1 MCTAPGTEPA
11 PVSRRQLLHWGAALG
26 GTFLLASCGL
36 QKAAVLAPDAPGNT
50 LGSQSVT
57 APTVAATATWKAQP
71 PKEAIT
77 LLATRPTR
85 VIVHHTASANVTDLS
100 PEHAYAL
107 ARSIQQSHFD
117 RGWIDSG
124 QQFTI
129 SRGGYVLEGRHGSL
143 DAARGGT
150 QHVRGAHCEGFNDVS
165 VGIENEGT
173 YVTVAPPA
181 AQYDALVRTCAWL
194 CQQYGIPATE
204 LYGHRDF
211 LNTSCPGDV
220 LYARLP
226 QLRRDVAARL
236 GVNLRVWPTTRSGQ
250 NGERVRSVQYLLRAR
265 GQSVTVDGAYGSG
278 TGGAVSAFESSAG
291 LTPDGVVGSVAWE
304 RLILTTRRGD
314 RGDAVQA
321 VQSQLRSRNYAVT
334 VDGDFGPGTE
344 SAVRSFQS
352 AQGLS
357 ADGVVG
363 PNTWLALVE

>member
-1 MCTAPGTEPA
+1 MNTPTT
-11 PVSRRQLLHWGAALG
+11 RRQVLRWGAALG
-26 GTFLLASCGL
+26 GSALLASCGL
-36 QKAAVLAPDAPGNT
+36 NKAALPGADAPVNT
-50 LGSQSVT
+50 LNAQAVT
-57 APTVAATATWKAQP
+57 SPTIATTATWQAQ
-71 PKEAIT
+71 ASRDAVT
-77 LLATRPTR
+77 VLASRPTR
-85 VIVHHTASANVTDLS
+85 IIVHHTASANVSDLS
-100 PEHAYAL
+100 QAQAYSL

-129 SRGGYVLEGRHGSL
+129 SRGGYVLEGRHRSL

-173 YVTVAPPA
+173 YTSATLPA
-181 AQYDALVRTCAWL
+181 VQYDALVRMCAWL

-220 LYARLP
+220 LYAKLP

-236 GVNLRVWPTTRSGQ
+236 GVSVRVWPTTRSGQ
-250 NGERVRSVQYLLRAR
+250 SGERVRSVQFLLRAR
-265 GQSVTVDGAYGSG
+265 GQAVTVDGSYGSG
-278 TGGAVSAFESSAG
+278 TGTAVSAFQTPAG
-291 LTPDGVVGSVAWE
+291 LTPDAVVGSATWE
-304 RLILTTRRGD
+304 RLILTVRRSD
-314 RGDAVQA
+314 SGDAVRA
-321 VQSQLRSRNYAVT
+321 VQGQLQARGYGVT
-334 VDGDFGPGTE
+334 VDGAFGPGTD

-352 AQGLS
+352 AQGLT

-363 PNTWLALVE
+363 PNTWLALVS